1 MITEKSCG
9 GVVFRSFDS
18 IRQYLLVHMLSGHW
32 SFPKGHMETGESE
45 KETAMRE
52 IKEETNLDVDIFPGF
67 RESITYSPRSFV
79 VKEVVYFLCRPIIA
93 DVIPQFE
100 EIQGAKW
107 FNFNEA
113 LNQLTYQKDRNILQL
128 AEAFINQIK

>member
-1 MITEKSCG
+1 MST
-9 GVVFRSFDS
+9 
-18 IRQYLLVHMLSGHW
+18 
-32 SFPKGHMETGESE
+32 SFPDFEN
-45 KETAMRE
+45 R
-52 IKEETNLDVDIFPGF
+52 
-67 RESITYSPRSFV
+67 SPILPEDFV
-79 VKEVVYFLCRPIIA
+79 VKEVVYFLCRPNIA

-128 AEAFINQIK
+128 AEAFINRIK

>member
-1 MITEKSCG
+1 
-9 GVVFRSFDS
+9 
-18 IRQYLLVHMLSGHW
+18 
-32 SFPKGHMETGESE
+32 
-45 KETAMRE
+45 MRE
-52 IKEETNLDVDIFPGF
+52 IKEETNLDVDIVPGF

-79 VKEVVYFLCRPIIA
+79 VKEVVYFLCRPNIA

-128 AEAFINQIK
+128 AEAFINRIK